1 MKTRKIKNNKSSKVD
16 QAFFSQSDFPHI
28 QLGGKW
34 LTKKTP
40 TSLSSFSRAC
50 FYAAEL
56 KKAGLDDAF
65 VAVMIQDLYW
75 DCYHELEANGLI
87 QKKKICDSA
96 TNDGKESTS
105 LSLIKDK
112 QDKNLIVGITPKTFL
127 DLNLTQKSLLDQ
139 VARRVELKKEDVI
152 DKVISAG
159 LRAIIGNDNTLP
171 CPLKFSVQ
179 INP

>member
-1 MKTRKIKNNKSSKVD
+1 M
-16 QAFFSQSDFPHI
+16 
-28 QLGGKW
+28 
-34 LTKKTP
+34 
-40 TSLSSFSRAC
+40 
-50 FYAAEL
+50 
-56 KKAGLDDAF
+56 DDAF

-139 VARRVELKKEDVI
+139 VARRVELKKGGCD
-152 DKVISAG
+152 
-159 LRAIIGNDNTLP
+159 
-171 CPLKFSVQ
+171 
-179 INP
+179 